1 MQLMSILA
9 FERGVGSVS
18 IPLLCFFTFMAGVG
32 GCASFAGA
40 VKTGILHLTNVRSP
54 LIAYSGRQLA

>member
-1 MQLMSILA
+1 MDMSA

-18 IPLLCFFTFMAGVG
+18 VPWLSFFAFMAGVG

-40 VKTGILHLTNVRSP
+40 VKTGIFHQTNAAPSLT
-54 LIAYSGRQLA
+54 AYSGRQLA

>member
-1 MQLMSILA
+1 MSPLA

-18 IPLLCFFTFMAGVG
+18 VPLLCFFAFMAGVG

-40 VKTGILHLTNVRSP
+40 VKTGILHPINVAP
-54 LIAYSGRQLA
+54 LLIGYSGRQLA